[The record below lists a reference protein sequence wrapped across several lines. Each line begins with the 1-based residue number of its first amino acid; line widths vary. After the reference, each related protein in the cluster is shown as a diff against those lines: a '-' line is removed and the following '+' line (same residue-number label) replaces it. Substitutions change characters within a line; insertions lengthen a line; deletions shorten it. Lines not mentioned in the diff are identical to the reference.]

1 MKVTILLFSFSSLKQ
16 LSWHLQLQLFVLPH
30 TPFSCPA
37 IQTTSAQ
44 PCCTEP
50 WQPTL
55 CWPPELQ
62 DLCFHIFCVRVIQH
76 ILFIFSC
83 LSRASS
89 VHKCPA
95 TKARLWWTDFV
106 TMNLLN
112 LSKRLFW
119 SFLPQ
124 HCFCIFLS
132 WAFLLFLLHPCQ
144 FSQPLVF
151 NQLHHANANGHSCN
165 HPFTATGSLY
175 SSFHSSSDFVFLHT
189 CNISC
194 LFHLC
199 ICVTPNQQVSIP

>member
-1 MKVTILLFSFSSLKQ
+1 MKVTIPLFSFSSLKQ
-16 LSWHLQLQLFVLPH
+16 LSWHLQLFVLPH
-30 TPFSCPA
+30 TPFSRPA
-37 IQTTSAQ
+37 LQTTSAQ
-44 PCCTEP
+44 PCCTES
-50 WQPTL
+50 WQTTL

-62 DLCFHIFCVRVIQH
+62 NLCFHIFCLRLNQH

-95 TKARLWWTDFV
+95 TKASLWWTDFV
-106 TMNLLN
+106 T
-112 LSKRLFW
+112 
-119 SFLPQ
+119 
-124 HCFCIFLS
+124 
-132 WAFLLFLLHPCQ
+132 LLHSCR

-151 NQLHHANANGHSCN
+151 NQLHHAKAKGHSCN

-194 LFHLC
+194 LFLC
-199 ICVTPNQQVSIP
+199 YTQSAGFQPLTH